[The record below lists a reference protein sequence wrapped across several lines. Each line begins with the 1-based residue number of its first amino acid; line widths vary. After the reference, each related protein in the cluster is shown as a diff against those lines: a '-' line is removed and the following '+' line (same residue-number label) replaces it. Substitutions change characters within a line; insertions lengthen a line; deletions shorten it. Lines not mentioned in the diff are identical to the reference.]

1 MKYSFESLPR
11 LTIEDAHNLLAKH
24 SFTHEDLDDPEM
36 ANGFLGSLRPYRGS
50 LNQDAFLEIMA
61 CLKAIGPGLSTKEQV
76 QRKTISNLWGIC
88 HLARDWATHPDGMLR
103 RNNLISDADV
113 ATISQWIDCISY
125 ATMMFLDCQDPKE
138 AFAQFEDYFATQ
150 GNAG

>member
-61 CLKAIGPGLSTKEQV
+61 CLKAFAIWLAIGQ
-76 QRKTISNLWGIC
+76 
-88 HLARDWATHPDGMLR
+88 
-103 RNNLISDADV
+103 LIRTECFDAI
-113 ATISQWIDCISY
+113 T
-125 ATMMFLDCQDPKE
+125 
-138 AFAQFEDYFATQ
+138 
-150 GNAG
+150 